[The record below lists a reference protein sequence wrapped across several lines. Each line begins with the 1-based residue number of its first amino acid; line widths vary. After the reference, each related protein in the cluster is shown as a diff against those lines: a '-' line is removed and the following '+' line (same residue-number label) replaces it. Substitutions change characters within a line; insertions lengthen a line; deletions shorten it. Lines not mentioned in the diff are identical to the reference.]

1 MALHSDRKLLV
12 HFRTSYFTQWGEH
25 VAVCGEGP
33 LFGNWDV
40 KKAHWLSC
48 RHLGDELLW
57 EGLVPIPVV
66 REFTYRLAVVNE
78 GFEVLKWASE
88 RHTVVLPEGL
98 EDGAIVDVDEVWTD
112 EGHPSLVLARSAFA
126 RVVWRNRSTAGGARV
141 LHQQPAPGEVVARF
155 QVHDGELKE
164 GETVCILGGTAQLGN
179 WQLQEVLA
187 MSPLTSS
194 CWEAEVR
201 LPLSSLPCTYKYGIR
216 RADGSLHLEAGE
228 NRMVAL
234 PANDG
239 ARPPAL
245 VARFDGCFRRAQ
257 RWRGAGVAAPV
268 FSLRSAHSVGAGE
281 FLDLVPLV
289 DLCAATGFSLIQVLP
304 VSDTSVRGTWRDSY
318 PYSSLCVFALHPL
331 YLRLQ
336 ALADD
341 MPEDIAADIEAARRA
356 LDLEDGVDYEG
367 TMEAKMRIARAVFDR
382 RGQADLDSREFL
394 RFKAEA
400 WEWLQPYSVFCML
413 RKVFGSGE
421 HWNWGSLSRPTQEVL
436 DRLSSPSQEWHTSMR
451 FLWWLQYHLHRQL
464 LQASRYA
471 ASRHV
476 ALKGDLPIGVDK
488 CSVDTWLGP
497 KLFRMN
503 VSTGAPPDYFDPNG
517 QNWGFPTYNWEEMAK
532 DGYLWWRRRLAHMAQ
547 YFHAYRIDHILGF
560 FRIWEIP
567 GDCSSGIL
575 GRFRPSIP
583 LSRQELESKGIWDF
597 DRLCQPWIT
606 DDVLR
611 ELFGAELAPEVA
623 ARYLQEQA
631 GGRYRFRQQ
640 YASEAALAGAPVRC
654 GLGAQLAPEE
664 AEAVRRGLLAL
675 RQNVVLLRDPEDP
688 NAFYPRFAL
697 HTTPSF
703 KALEPHWR
711 DELRRLHDDYFHH
724 RQDALWRQQSHRTL
738 PALMGATDMLVCG
751 EDLGMIPACVHPVM
765 QELGLVGL
773 RIQRMPAEEN
783 ALFGDP
789 LSYPY
794 MTVASPSSHDTSTTR
809 GWYEADAQRRQQFYE
824 EALGGEGKAPAKCTA
839 AVLEH
844 IVQQHMDSTSL
855 LAIFPLQ
862 DLLPLSARLP
872 DCAPD
877 KQQINDP
884 TNPQH
889 YWRYRMHVSLE
900 DIQQDGDLRCLLV
913 DMLQAAQRYHGPADT
928 APS

>member
-1 MALHSDRKLLV
+1 MGTLNSDRKLLL

-33 LFGNWDV
+33 VFGNWDV

-48 RHLGDELLW
+48 RHLGEELLW
-57 EGLVPIPVV
+57 EGIVQIPAVD
-66 REFTYRLAVVNE
+66 EFMYRLAVVNE
-78 GFEVLKWASE
+78 AREVLKWANE

-126 RVVWRNRSTAGGARV
+126 RVVWRRRSTARGGRV
-141 LHQQPAPGEVVARF
+141 LRQQPLPNEVVARF

-164 GETVCILGGTAQLGN
+164 GESVCILGGTAQLGN

-187 MSPLTSS
+187 MVPISPDT
-194 CWEAEVR
+194 WEAEVR

-257 RWRGAGVAAPV
+257 RWRGAGVAVPV
-268 FSLRSAHSVGAGE
+268 FSLRSAQSVGAGE
-281 FLDLVPLV
+281 FMDLMPLV

-304 VSDTSVRGTWRDSY
+304 VNDTGVRGTWRDSY

-336 ALADD
+336 ALAE
-341 MPEDIAADIEAARRA
+341 PLPADIAAEIEQARKQ
-356 LDLEDGVDYEG
+356 LDGKEVDYEA
-367 TMEAKMRIARAVFDR
+367 TMEAKLRIAREVFDR
-382 RGQADLDSREFL
+382 QEAADMQSEEFQQ
-394 RFKAEA
+394 FKAA
-400 WEWLQPYSVFCML
+400 SWEWLQPYAVFIVL
-413 RKVFGSGE
+413 RRVFGTGE
-421 HWNWGSLSRPTQEVL
+421 HWRWGALSQPTQDML
-436 DRLSSPSQEWHTSMR
+436 DRLSAPDHEWHASLQ
-451 FLWWLQYHLHRQL
+451 FCYWLQWQLHRQL
-464 LQASRYA
+464 AAASRYA
-471 ASRHV
+471 ASRNV

-488 CSVDTWLGP
+488 RSVDTWMYP
-497 KLFRMN
+497 TLFRMD
-503 VSTGAPPDYFDPNG
+503 VGTGAPPDYFDPNG
-517 QNWGFPTYNWEEMAK
+517 QNWGFPTYNWEEMGK
-532 DGYLWWRRRLAHMAQ
+532 DGCRWWRRRLTHMAE

-583 LSRQELESKGIWDF
+583 LSRNELESKGIWDF
-597 DRLCQPWIT
+597 DRLCEPYIT
-606 DDVLR
+606 DEVLR
-611 ELFGAELAPEVA
+611 ETLGAELAVEVA
-623 ARYLQEQA
+623 ARFLQEQA
-631 GGRYRFRQQ
+631 GGRYRFRKQ
-640 YASEAALAGAPVRC
+640 YASEAALQAAP
-654 GLGAQLAPEE
+654 LGRLFSDLRGEKEQEV
-664 AEAVRRGLLAL
+664 VRRGLLSL

-688 NAFYPRFAL
+688 TAFYPRIAL
-697 HTTPSF
+697 NTTSSF
-703 KALEPHWR
+703 STLEQHWR
-711 DELRRLHDDYFHH
+711 DELQHLHNDYFHH
-724 RQDALWRQQSHRTL
+724 RQDALWRQQAHRTL

-765 QELGLVGL
+765 QELGLIGL
-773 RIQRMPAEEN
+773 RIQRMPAEEG
-783 ALFGDP
+783 ASFGDP

-794 MTVASPSSHDTSTTR
+794 MTVASPASHDTNTTR
-809 GWYEADAQRRQQFYE
+809 GWWEGDAARRQEFYE
-824 EALGGEGKAPAKCTA
+824 EMLAGDGTAPEQCTS

-844 IVQQHMDSTSL
+844 ILQQHMDSPSL

-862 DLLPLSARLP
+862 DLLPLSPCLP
-872 DCAPD
+872 YLAPD
-877 KQQINDP
+877 EEQINDP
-884 TNPQH
+884 TNPRH
-889 YWRYRMHVSLE
+889 YWRYRLHVATE
-900 DIQQDGDLRCLLV
+900 DVQADDELHCLIA
-913 DMLQAAQRYHGPADT
+913 DMLQAAQRYHGAD
-928 APS
+928 APPTS